1 MTTEK
6 RQDLEMCV
14 ERYRLH
20 SMPHAQCHIRIER
33 SKDSV
38 SVELIS
44 YNTSVCFIELDEND
58 LILYCSGT
66 YSPTT
71 AKHINRFTTEFLG
84 RSHYFECK
92 DALRNCIGSAKYQ
105 GFFPVAHY
113 NEAQFPYKRF
123 WSQIEAYENNSF
135 FDWNVKKYYG
145 SY

>member
-44 YNTSVCFIELDEND
+44 YNTSVCYIELDEND

-66 YSPTT
+66 YSSTT
-71 AKHINRFTTEFLG
+71 ARHINRFTAEFLG
-84 RSHYFECK
+84 RSHYFDCK
-92 DALRNCIGSAKYQ
+92 DALLNYKGDRMPHS
-105 GFFPVAHY
+105 FVPVAHY
-113 NEAQFPYKRF
+113 NETEFPYKRF

>member
-66 YSPTT
+66 YSSTT
-71 AKHINRFTTEFLG
+71 ARHINRFTAEFLG
-84 RSHYFECK
+84 KSYYFACKAAVKYATRS
-92 DALRNCIGSAKYQ
+92 ANGNV
-105 GFFPVAHY
+105 FFPVLRFNKTA
-113 NEAQFPYKRF
+113 FDFKRF
-123 WSQIEAYENNSF
+123 FSHIEAYENNTFS
-135 FDWNVKKYYG
+135 DWNVKKYYG